1 MDFKWSTILGY
12 AIYTLTHEKYVV
24 SAIYTGSECI
34 ISVSLL
40 PHNVKHLRAPD
51 GRILLKLFSE
61 GTGVTV
67 CVCIMLAPNQIY
79 LDIITFQVEVPTVT
93 SFHLSEWN
101 LTVQKA
107 HLFSSLGY
115 TKLKGEKQLFSSLF
129 KFCVL

>member
-1 MDFKWSTILGY
+1 MIF
-12 AIYTLTHEKYVV
+12 TLTREKYVV

-51 GRILLKLFSE
+51 GRILLILFSE

-79 LDIITFQVEVPTVT
+79 SNIITFQVEVTTVT
-93 SFHLSEWN
+93 SVHLSEWN
-101 LTVQKA
+101 LTEQEA
-107 HLFSSLGY
+107 HSFSSLGY
-115 TKLKGEKQLFSSLF
+115 TKLKGEKQLLF
-129 KFCVL
+129 EPF